1 MESLQPELLALIA
14 SNVDTKSSLRSSC
27 ISLRDAVHSSTTGI
41 RLDQSSSSRGRLS
54 PPTSIPTSLLLQCPG
69 ITHLNLFGTQI
80 VDLAPLS
87 AFTRLTCLNLL
98 RTDVADLAPLVA
110 LPMLQVCM
118 HGTVYR

>member
-14 SNVDTKSSLRSSC
+14 SNVDKKSSLRSSC
-27 ISLRDAVHSSTTGI
+27 IRLRDAVHSSATGI
-41 RLDQSSSSRGRLS
+41 HLDQSSSSRGQLAS
-54 PPTSIPTSLLLQCPG
+54 PTFPTSLMLRCPG
-69 ITHLNLFGTQI
+69 ITQLNLFGTQV

-87 AFTRLTCLNLL
+87 AFTRLTCLDLL
-98 RTDVADLAPLVA
+98 RTDVANLAPLVA